1 MNGGMGAAPA
11 SAGPLA
17 GVRVL
22 DCSTMIAAPTAAA
35 TLADFGADVVKIE
48 RPGPGDHSR
57 RYGAQKDGIG
67 LYAKALGRN
76 KRSVALDLHH
86 ADAQALLLRWLPS
99 FDIFIENFR
108 PGTLEK
114 WGLGPERLHAAAPG
128 LVVLR
133 MTAFGQDGPYR
144 NRPGFGTLAEAMTG
158 IATVSGYDD
167 RPPLLPAFP
176 LADIMAGQAAAAA
189 ACAAYINRLRGGTGE
204 VIDFAIYE
212 AVMKL
217 VESQITEYAA
227 KGTLHRRLGNRM
239 EDTAPRG
246 AYRCADGA
254 YVALSGSTQE
264 VAQRVLRT
272 IGGDELAAD
281 PRFATNAERV
291 VNGEALDA
299 YIEAYCA
306 ARTRD
311 DAIAAFTAAG
321 CAVGPL
327 ESIDSVLRNP
337 QVVARGSLATVPD
350 ADLGE
355 VTVCSAFPRFARAGA
370 PPLVPGRTRV
380 GADTAEVLR
389 ADLGLDDDEL
399 RRLAAAG
406 VIADISLPGQGH
418 PEDVSTTQRSAP

>member
-1 MNGGMGAAPA
+1 MESGLTG
-11 SAGPLA
+11 AGPLR

-22 DCSTMIAAPTAAA
+22 DCSTMIAAPTTAA

-48 RPGPGDHSR
+48 RPGSGDHVR
-57 RYGAQKDGIG
+57 RYGARHDGIG

-86 ADAQALLLRWLPS
+86 TEAQALLLRWLPS

-108 PGTLEK
+108 PGTLER
-114 WGLGPERLHAAAPG
+114 WQLGPDRLLAAAPH
-128 LVVLR
+128 LIVLR

-144 NRPGFGTLAEAMTG
+144 DRAGFGTLAEAMTG
-158 IATVSGYDD
+158 IASVSGYDD

-189 ACAAYINRLRGGTGE
+189 VCAAYADRLRRGVGE

-227 KGTLHRRLGNRM
+227 NGTLHQRLGNRL

-264 VAQRVLRT
+264 VAERVLRT
-272 IGGDELAAD
+272 IGGEALAAD
-281 PRFATNAERV
+281 PRFRTNVDRV
-291 VNGEALDA
+291 ANAVALDA
-299 YIEAYCA
+299 LIETFCSTRSQA
-306 ARTRD
+306 A
-311 DAIAAFTAAG
+311 AIDAFTRAG

-327 ESIDSVLRNP
+327 ESIASVARNP
-337 QVVARGSLATVPD
+337 QVLARGSLATLAD
-350 ADLGE
+350 DDLGA
-355 VTVCSAFPRFARAGA
+355 VTICNAFPRFARAGA
-370 PPLVPGRTRV
+370 PPLRPGRTRV
-380 GADTAEVLR
+380 GADTGAVLAAE
-389 ADLGLDDDEL
+389 LGLDDGEL
-399 RRLAAAG
+399 QRLAAAG
-406 VIADISLPGQGH
+406 IIADISLPG
-418 PEDVSTTQRSAP
+418 PRTVEDVSSV